1 MVVGDFQL
9 SKAAD
14 NATALRKEIRNDS
27 LRPRDQAATWRKY
40 SH

>member
-1 MVVGDFQL
+1 MVSAKFRL
-9 SKAAD
+9 PKTAD